1 MKPNKPDQSGNPTG
15 RPKGSRSKVPEAF
28 ITAMNDDFAK
38 HGVGIIEKVR
48 TEKPAAQD
56 RRLARSEGHQHH
68 SSLRPTGALVRQ
80 DLAAGRDRTTDG
92 RLLRATPKLEKPR
105 RSSGLFAGQFS
116 IIKFEHPLRLELPQM
131 AEAELRRCRGLRL
144 LMDESGHRLW
154 HHIGMAALTGVARS
168 TST

>member
-105 RSSGLFAGQFS
+105 RKFGAFCWTIFDNQVGDQFDS
-116 IIKFEHPLRLELPQM
+116 NFRKWLKPN
-131 AEAELRRCRGLRL
+131 
-144 LMDESGHRLW
+144 S
-154 HHIGMAALTGVARS
+154 AAAVDFDC
-168 TST
+168 